1 MKNKIRIIALTSYL
15 LIVLAG
21 QMIGLPLVCWLIFTS
36 FDFGNIDQLFAIF
49 GIIGFAMNLS
59 KWKNNILLT
68 IVSFILMLSPVIRR
82 LIQVPIETLNYL
94 AFQIPLTIFVIT
106 YLIFIVKNILDRKST
121 NNS

>member
-1 MKNKIRIIALTSYL
+1 MKNKFRIIALTSYL

-21 QMIGLPLVCWLIFTS
+21 QMIGLPLICWLIFTS

-68 IVSFILMLSPVIRR
+68 IVSFILMLSPVISR
-82 LIQVPIETLNYL
+82 LIQVPIETFNYL
-94 AFQIPLTIFVIT
+94 DSWQIQ
-106 YLIFIVKNILDRKST
+106 
-121 NNS
+121 